1 MATKHRGETEQ
12 DQAQAPAKRTSEER
26 LARKQAAGLRLP
38 VEPSTELLAM
48 TVEELNALSDDLD
61 RQRSAI
67 MEQKRAVHE
76 SRTRLLKEEQAD
88 LWGVDVAEYDAA
100 KAKAKEDGVSL
111 GEALNNARK
120 AKRLEARKAQAA
132 TAKPAH
138 TRGKA
143 K

>member
-76 SRTRLLKEEQAD
+76 SRPRLLK
-88 LWGVDVAEYDAA
+88 
-100 KAKAKEDGVSL
+100 
-111 GEALNNARK
+111 
-120 AKRLEARKAQAA
+120 
-132 TAKPAH
+132 
-138 TRGKA
+138 
-143 K
+143 